1 MIADFN
7 LLLEETA
14 KMFRVEPSDILGP
27 KRTKHASLA
36 RHVVMSIWADY
47 HPYQDAANRCN
58 RGCHSTAM
66 WARERVLNAAGL
78 DKSFA
83 AMVSE
88 ISRRCQYAPETI
100 QPECEQEEKAKF
112 LEIKA

>member
-14 KMFRVEPSDILGP
+14 KALQVDAADILGP

-36 RHVVMSIWADY
+36 RHVVMAIWADY
-47 HPYQDAANRCN
+47 HPFQDAANRCN

-83 AMVSE
+83 FMVSE

-100 QPECEQEEKAKF
+100 QPECEQEEKAKY